1 VVVATGQ
8 YRAPMTCDSCGA
20 DEPVLYGVHRMYV
33 TPADWDTEA
42 REITLPEVE
51 QWCFACCTHYP
62 HRPVDAA
69 S

>member
-1 VVVATGQ
+1 
-8 YRAPMTCDSCGA
+8 MTCDSCGA

-33 TPADWDTEA
+33 TPGDWDTEP
-42 REITLPEVE
+42 RELTLADVE
-51 QWCFACCTHYP
+51 QWCFSCCTHYP